1 MGITGIFWPSSRR
14 WRRRRRCESFAQGEL
29 LASNSGEG
37 AADAAADLAI
47 RPGGYFGGGPA
58 SVPISAGH
66 RSDSYR
72 TVFRADVGQFWG
84 TIGMVSDKI
93 GRVSEMARNGVRQ
106 RPESG

>member
-1 MGITGIFWPSSRR
+1 MT
-14 WRRRRRCESFAQGEL
+14 WR
-29 LASNSGEG
+29 
-37 AADAAADLAI
+37 
-47 RPGGYFGGGPA
+47 GGLCVFRALSDSDSDFYRTPFQFLSD

-84 TIGMVSDKI
+84 TIGMVPDRI

-106 RPESG
+106 KSESGIRRSGATLEWVSG